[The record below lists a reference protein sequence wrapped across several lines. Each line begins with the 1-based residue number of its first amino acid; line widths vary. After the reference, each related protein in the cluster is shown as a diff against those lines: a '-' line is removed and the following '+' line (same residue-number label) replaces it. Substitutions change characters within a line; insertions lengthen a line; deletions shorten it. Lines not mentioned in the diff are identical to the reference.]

1 VFCSLKMPQDKFKHL
16 SKISGV
22 FTEQSLDFQEKIM
35 ERSGLG
41 DETYLPSGGITRV
54 CTDRGL

>member
-1 VFCSLKMPQDKFKHL
+1 MPQDKFKHL